1 MCNCAHVVH
10 ISRCRI
16 LRYLAIRR
24 NSFRLWGCLSSLLW
38 MEGKWLV
45 VWRSLSFVSE
55 KQKGRGDK
63 FDLPYL
69 SLHVVFSSSSQK
81 SVFGFLMLFCKEG
94 EMAFGPFDPSST
106 GFHLKAE
113 AAVCLL
119 GCSAVLPVLNFR
131 QVTWHWGFLPLP
143 LGFFL
148 CFCAGF
154 HLNNNPF
161 KAKTFPLCGS
171 RWNILTVKWRTLIC
185 VWKSKKSVILR
196 L

>member
-1 MCNCAHVVH
+1 MH

-119 GCSAVLPVLNFR
+119 GSSAVLPVLNFR

-143 LGFFL
+143 LGFFFYAFVQDSTWITIPSKQKPSP
-148 CFCAGF
+148 CVGQ
-154 HLNNNPF
+154 
-161 KAKTFPLCGS
+161 GEIS
-171 RWNILTVKWRTLIC
+171 SQWNEGL
-185 VWKSKKSVILR
+185 
-196 L
+196 